1 MLAGMGEGEEIW
13 MSLAQRMQTRK
24 VSFDRH
30 AVPVR
35 VTRWPLSEWLGSV
48 ARARRY
54 TWRMRR
60 AEWLRSLR
68 LQNHH
73 FSGP

>member
-13 MSLAQRMQTRK
+13 MSLAQRIQTRK

-54 TWRMRR
+54 T
-60 AEWLRSLR
+60 
-68 LQNHH
+68 
-73 FSGP
+73 